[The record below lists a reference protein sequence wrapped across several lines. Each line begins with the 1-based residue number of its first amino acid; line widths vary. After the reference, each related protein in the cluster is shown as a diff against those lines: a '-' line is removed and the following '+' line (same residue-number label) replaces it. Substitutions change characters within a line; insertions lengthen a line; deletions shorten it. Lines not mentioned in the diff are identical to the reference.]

1 MPAEIINDHLYVFGG
16 RNEDIDTTQIPL
28 SSIEVCA
35 IITMDPTTIPSA
47 FPTTRNPSVSPSNT
61 PSKFPSKH
69 PSTAP
74 IHDPSASPTQQ
85 PSTDSTH
92 PTSQPSHPS
101 LRAYIP
107 SLGESLEF
115 TSTLHVT
122 HDGLTY
128 QSSISP
134 TNMNIN
140 ATQNTFDY
148 VLLMVVILLAVLFSV
163 AAVVLRCYWKRKN
176 KVTELVT
183 FQEDQIKSNNLS
195 VIPLENTERIQT
207 EMAYTNEG
215 PSDADRMNTPG
226 TINVGMVLKGSARM
240 TRGQIHDET
249 NNMKT
254 TDGNMIVNA
263 A

>member
-61 PSKFPSKH
+61 PSKFPSK
-69 PSTAP
+69 
-74 IHDPSASPTQQ
+74 Q

-183 FQEDQIKSNNLS
+183 
-195 VIPLENTERIQT
+195 LENTERIQT